1 MNANYLQTSLGMDFR
16 NDSIAMTLMKKS
28 ISQVN
33 VLDGYHAEMS
43 PLEFSSNPELESQFL
58 KEARNFLKGENSHP
72 KFVCLSL
79 PRSLFF
85 FESFEIPVP
94 SEQKFLPS
102 MIEFELEKHL
112 SSGLKDFYFGYRL
125 NLIKNNQYRVTA
137 SGLKQETA
145 NYFLQLIKNLGL
157 TPYLLTAPTMTNAN
171 LVLGDKS
178 NSSSLTAMVDLGPRN
193 VEVSILK
200 NGLIEFSRSESL
212 LDQSFAHGYFLKP
225 EDDEL
230 VGTRFYDI
238 AREIISRIE
247 DGLSLSKNVEE
258 LESLTKIYLLGGGAS
273 AQQIANNLQNES
285 GVKTTYSCIPSD
297 VSSRLP
303 KEYQISYLNTS
314 LGLASYPFL
323 ENGLYINLL
332 PSSLKL
338 HEKKSGF
345 GGALVFSALALL
357 IYLAVLGFQIL
368 LSNKQITDLDGQ
380 LEGVKDQAMALQ
392 AIDLQHEELKRSLAV
407 FQAVENKYPQKLLV
421 LNELSNLLPKNTWLT
436 GMNFKG
442 DQLEMN
448 GFSTVAAE
456 LVPLLEGSA
465 MLEKVTFSGA
475 IIREGNREK
484 FSIRLTVNI
493 SAN

>member
-1 MNANYLQTSLGMDFR
+1 
-16 NDSIAMTLMKKS
+16 
-28 ISQVN
+28 
-33 VLDGYHAEMS
+33 
-43 PLEFSSNPELESQFL
+43 
-58 KEARNFLKGENSHP
+58 
-72 KFVCLSL
+72 
-79 PRSLFF
+79 
-85 FESFEIPVP
+85 
-94 SEQKFLPS
+94 
-102 MIEFELEKHL
+102 
-112 SSGLKDFYFGYRL
+112 
-125 NLIKNNQYRVTA
+125 
-137 SGLKQETA
+137 
-145 NYFLQLIKNLGL
+145 
-157 TPYLLTAPTMTNAN
+157 
-171 LVLGDKS
+171 
-178 NSSSLTAMVDLGPRN
+178 
-193 VEVSILK
+193 
-200 NGLIEFSRSESL
+200 
-212 LDQSFAHGYFLKP
+212 
-225 EDDEL
+225 
-230 VGTRFYDI
+230 
-238 AREIISRIE
+238 
-247 DGLSLSKNVEE
+247 VEE
-258 LESLTKIYLLGGGAS
+258 LESLTKIYLIGGGAS

-332 PSSLKL
+332 PSSLKP

-448 GFSTVAAE
+448 GFSTAAAE